1 MGKNFRALCFN
12 LVTAL
17 IAFVVGIATE
27 SLRFASNG
35 FPQEGK
41 VSTAVSA
48 TASPPVIDCPR
59 PPSHG
64 SNTSRIAS
72 MLNQLVES
80 KGIAKTNTFYV
91 QEVDDEQR
99 GGRFA
104 QVYWKEDRS
113 VIFLLPPYDAEDL
126 GLELMYI
133 KRIELDHDV
142 VQNES
147 DVGTSNYLV
156 PKQWIDT
163 VLESCVQN
171 GVKITI
177 THPMRNLRSRPRV
190 SDRL

>member
-1 MGKNFRALCFN
+1 
-12 LVTAL
+12 
-17 IAFVVGIATE
+17 
-27 SLRFASNG
+27 
-35 FPQEGK
+35 
-41 VSTAVSA
+41 
-48 TASPPVIDCPR
+48 
-59 PPSHG
+59 
-64 SNTSRIAS
+64 